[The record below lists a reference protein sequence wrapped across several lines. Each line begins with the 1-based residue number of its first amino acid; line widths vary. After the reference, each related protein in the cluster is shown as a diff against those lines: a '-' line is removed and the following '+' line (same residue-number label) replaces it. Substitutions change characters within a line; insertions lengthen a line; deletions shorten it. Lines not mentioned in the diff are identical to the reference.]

1 MAERIRL
8 FEHKKMKNKFKIILS
23 IHKTSLKSLISA
35 ITDIKFWSN
44 WHPNIKE
51 VTILQE
57 I

>member
-8 FEHKKMKNKFKIILS
+8 FEHKRMKNKFKIILN
-23 IHKTSLKSLISA
+23 INKTSLKALVSA
-35 ITDIKFWSN
+35 ITDIKLWSN